1 MTDHILKEEKSYS
14 PEAKDHLFLTILP
27 EQTEVVTI
35 ISPKSLCEVDGC
47 YHSVVDDKL
56 CKEHKM
62 YTTMEYLTTHK
73 PMPSP
78 VAVSKY
84 NPEQRGLSCT
94 QMHTDTEKEE
104 IA

>member
-1 MTDHILKEEKSYS
+1 MTDHIL
-14 PEAKDHLFLTILP
+14 TILS

-56 CKEHKM
+56 CKEHQM
-62 YTTMEYLTTHK
+62 YSSMQYVIMHK

-78 VAVSKY
+78 VAASKY
-84 NPEQRGLSCT
+84 NTEQRGLSCT
-94 QMHTDTEKEE
+94 QIYTDTEKEE

>member
-1 MTDHILKEEKSYS
+1 MQNNNQEMQVTQHESSLVTVTDKNL
-14 PEAKDHLFLTILP
+14 
-27 EQTEVVTI
+27 
-35 ISPKSLCEVDGC
+35 SPKNGICEVDGC

-73 PMPSP
+73 PMQSP
-78 VAVSKY
+78 VAASKY

-94 QMHTDTEKEE
+94 Q
-104 IA
+104 IYQ